1 MDNLFDFTNVNSP
14 QTFKQKIDD
23 VVAKCWPE
31 MAARN
36 PNLDQKMADIK
47 KTLNLVDHDFGDY
60 LAFTVLYLDNL
71 IAGIPHIY
79 YEGVI
84 DCKNNT
90 VEENFHGVSLEDVEK
105 ERIEENHKDTPEDTE
120 RH

>member
-1 MDNLFDFTNVNSP
+1 MNNLFDFTNVNSP
-14 QTFKQKIDD
+14 QTFKQKIED

-36 PNLDQKMADIK
+36 PDLDQKMAAIK
-47 KTLNLVDHDFGDY
+47 KTLGLIDHDFGDY

-71 IAGIPHIY
+71 IAGIPYIY

-90 VEENFHGVSLEDVEK
+90 VEETFHDVSLEDVEK
-105 ERIEENHKDTPEDTE
+105 EIIKDPHEDIPEDIEEH
-120 RH
+120 